1 MNKEIEIINKIIV
14 EAIQHG
20 ADAGGSYDSNEKN
33 LITAVE
39 EWLEL
44 KDFGYEY
51 AVKKNVEVMT
61 KYRTTLN
68 APQIVSLVDE
78 DLRQRWREE
87 LENWLKDL

>member
-14 EAIQHG
+14 EAVMHG
-20 ADAGGSYDSNEKN
+20 ADSGGSYDSNEKN
-33 LITAVE
+33 LIDAVE

-51 AVKKNVEVMT
+51 TVKKDVEVLT

-68 APQIVSLVDE
+68 VPQIISLVSE
-78 DLRQRWREE
+78 DLRKHWAEE
-87 LENWLKDL
+87 LGDWLKDL